1 MAELKLVSVLA
12 LCLVTSL
19 ASAAQSTLS
28 RSAEDKIHAR
38 YYDSDVETVYEKA
51 LDAVFM
57 LDWKV
62 KSKNPKAGV
71 IIVKTAR
78 NMHSFGDKVRILIF
92 PTKDGRVRIDMT
104 SKSGSLIARNKK
116 NIREFY
122 QYLDGVMGVLQ

>member
-92 PTKDGRVRIDMT
+92 PTKDGRVRIDT
-104 SKSGSLIARNKK
+104 RKISASFISISTA
-116 NIREFY
+116 
-122 QYLDGVMGVLQ
+122 

>member
-1 MAELKLVSVLA
+1 MAELKRVSVLA
-12 LCLVTSL
+12 LCLITSL

-28 RSAEDKIHAR
+28 SSANDETHAR
-38 YYDSDVETVYEKA
+38 YYDSDVETVYENS

-71 IIVKTAR
+71 IIVKAAR

-92 PTKDGRVRIDMT
+92 PTKDGRVRVDMT

>member
-12 LCLVTSL
+12 LCMLTSR
-19 ASAAQSTLS
+19 APAAQSTLS
-28 RSAEDKIHAR
+28 RSANDEFHAR
-38 YYDSDVETVYEKA
+38 YYDRDVETAYENA

-57 LDWKV
+57 LDWTV

-78 NMHSFGDKVRILIF
+78 NMRSFGDKERVLIF
-92 PTKDGRVRIDMT
+92 PTKHGHVRLDMT

-116 NIREFY
+116 NIRECY